1 MAAKSVTTMD
11 ASASFFTALP
21 DDLLQRVLV
30 GVPFD
35 DHRVAASVC
44 QAFRGVINGPRFP
57 ALRQRYGFA
66 ERAVVTVRVTGD
78 GVLDIVTAHNGCI
91 LASIPGHGI
100 YSRRGTTDGGTRLFL
115 VSKNDPGPSALVA
128 VDVSSRRWKRLP
140 NMPQQHSG
148 CIEWHRGLLYVAG
161 GWSMTSGMEDL
172 NSLHAFNVTTGS
184 WEELPRMPH
193 ACTWAASGVIGNQ
206 LFIAGGDDSTEQG
219 SPTLQIYDIASR
231 TWRMGASLPD
241 SRGSYSMGYVVD
253 GKLCVMN
260 AHDHH
265 GMPAPV
271 LVYDP
276 QSDTWTEQALPPSL
290 AARLACV
297 HDGRLVMFQED
308 GTVDARG
315 TDGYWFPYTH
325 VEPQSRWNYK
335 SVSGSVLLG

>member
-1 MAAKSVTTMD
+1 MTTGT
-11 ASASFFTALP
+11 SGSFFTALP

-30 GVPFD
+30 GVPLD
-35 DHRVAASVC
+35 DHHAAAAAC
-44 QAFRGVINGPRFP
+44 QAFRGVINGSRFP
-57 ALRQRYGFA
+57 ALRRKYGFA
-66 ERAVVTVRVTGD
+66 EHAVVTVRVTAGGGD
-78 GVLDIVTAHNGCI
+78 VLDIVTAHNGCI

-172 NSLHAFNVTTGS
+172 NSLHAFNETTGS

-206 LFIAGGDDSTEQG
+206 LFIAGGDDATEQG

-241 SRGSYSMGYVVD
+241 SRASYSMGYVVD

-260 AHDHH
+260 VYGA
-265 GMPAPV
+265 GKPV
-271 LVYDP
+271 FVYDP
-276 QSDTWTEQALPPSL
+276 QSNTWTEEAPAPSALSR
-290 AARLACV
+290 ARFACV
-297 HDGRLVMFQED
+297 HDGRLVVYQEN
-308 GTVDARG
+308 GTVVARA
-315 TDGYWFPYTH
+315 TDGSWFPYAH
-325 VEPQSRWNYK
+325 VEPQRSWSYK